1 MKILIFLVILIQ
13 FMLFYKSIADEVPGD
28 SLTIDKNDSSDKG
41 IDLILIG
48 GFGIADFSKNSGQD
62 FNRVPAIDFG
72 LEIPFTKSH
81 FFSLELLTHSWIAKS
96 TKHIE
101 YDLDRYYIKVQ
112 NDIYSQIGLS
122 AVIKSYFCSAKS
134 KMRIS
139 IHFGWLIL
147 SPRKEYFAIDAG
159 LDFNY
164 KINEEFRLQLGGRFL
179 FGLFDDTTTPDLLM
193 LNICYNFKW

>member
-1 MKILIFLVILIQ
+1 MKKITVLIFVLFLLLFQISFSDVINTD
-13 FMLFYKSIADEVPGD
+13 STEVNQED
-28 SLTIDKNDSSDKG
+28 VESKG

-48 GFGIADFSKNSGQD
+48 GLGIADFSKNSGQD
-62 FNRVPAIDFG
+62 FNRVAAIDFG

-112 NDIYSQIGLS
+112 NDIYTQIGLS
-122 AVIKSYFCSAKS
+122 AVIKSYFSSAKS

-147 SPRKEYFAIDAG
+147 SPRKEYKAIDAG

-164 KINEEFRLQLGGRFL
+164 KINEKFRLQLGGRFL
-179 FGLFDDTTTPDLLM
+179 FGLFGHITTPDLLM